1 MALKRNLIK
10 KWKLY
15 CIIDPSVIKG
25 RDPVK
30 TVNFLSKNGVKAVQL
45 RYKHVPT
52 YEIVRM
58 AKKIARNAKKRD
70 KIALM
75 INDRP
80 DAVLASCASGV
91 HLGEGDMS
99 VQAAK
104 ALLGPGFIVGKTVH
118 SIREAKIAKKEKP
131 DYIGVGAIFP
141 TPLKKNLKSKGVSS
155 IRKVKIASGLPTLT
169 IGGINKQNCRKVMES
184 GADGVCVMRAVNRF
198 RGLLMELKK

>member
-58 AKKIARNAKKRD
+58 AKKILRNAKRRD
-70 KIALM
+70 KIALI

-80 DAVLASCASGV
+80 DAALASCASGV

-99 VQAAK
+99 VQTAS
-104 ALLGPGFIVGKTVH
+104 ALLGPSFMIGKTVH
-118 SIREAKIAKKEKP
+118 SIKEAKMAKREKP

-141 TPLKKNLKSKGVSS
+141 TPFKKNLKSKGVSF
-155 IRKVKIASGLPTLT
+155 IRKAKLGSRLPTLA

-184 GADGVCVMRAVNRF
+184 GADGVCVARAVNRS